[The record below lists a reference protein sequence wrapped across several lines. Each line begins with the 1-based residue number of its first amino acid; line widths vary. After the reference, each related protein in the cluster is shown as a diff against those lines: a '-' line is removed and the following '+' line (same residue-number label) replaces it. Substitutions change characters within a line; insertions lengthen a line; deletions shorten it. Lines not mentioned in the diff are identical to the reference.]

1 MKRNQKFFYAF
12 NVFVTTALLQSLN
25 SPVFGKLNEIVDLE
39 NLCFQSKSMISVSA
53 EKQLFISSFAIELSD
68 QNFDGF
74 VILICRIIIN
84 NTHRERTSS
93 KKNQIYP
100 KNTNTEIFKV
110 YYKNQYSLDELLIS
124 INLLENFLVSQKKL
138 LFVICPFCTLHLMV

>member
-1 MKRNQKFFYAF
+1 
-12 NVFVTTALLQSLN
+12 
-25 SPVFGKLNEIVDLE
+25 
-39 NLCFQSKSMISVSA
+39 MISVSA

-93 KKNQIYP
+93 KKNQIYQ
-100 KNTNTEIFKV
+100 KNTNTKIFKV

-124 INLLENFLVSQKKL
+124 IDLLENFLVSQKRTAVCNMSVL
-138 LFVICPFCTLHLMV
+138 YSSFNGLTSALGSPVSC